1 MGINA
6 TSFLLGIGAA
16 WLAPMLARVLRPVAV
31 EATAAGMGLF
41 EDARRVVAEQLETL
55 EDIAAEARARR
66 EEILA
71 GSNGHHV
78 DADAPV
84 EETADAATE
93 TPPVAPPRRRNGTAR
108 RRAS

>member
-6 TSFLLGIGAA
+6 TSFLLGLGAA
-16 WLAPMLARVLRPVAV
+16 WLAPMIARVLRPVAV

-41 EDARRVVAEQLETL
+41 EDARRVVAEQMETL

-66 EEILA
+66 EEMITA
-71 GSNGHHV
+71 SNGHH
-78 DADAPV
+78 DDDTEAEAEAEPATAAPG
-84 EETADAATE
+84 
-93 TPPVAPPRRRNGTAR
+93 RRRNSAR

>member
-1 MGINA
+1 MAINA
-6 TSFLLGIGAA
+6 TSFLLGLGAA
-16 WLAPMLARVLRPVAV
+16 WLAPMIARVLRPVAV

-66 EEILA
+66 EEQITA
-71 GSNGHHV
+71 SNGHH
-78 DADAPV
+78 DDEDIEADV
-84 EETADAATE
+84 EPAAT
-93 TPPVAPPRRRNGTAR
+93 PGRRRSGAR

>member
-6 TSFLLGIGAA
+6 TSFVLGLAAA
-16 WLAPMLARVLRPVAV
+16 WLAPMIARVLRPVAV

-41 EDARRVVAEQLETL
+41 EDARRIVAEQIETL
-55 EDIAAEARARR
+55 EDIAAEAQARR

-71 GSNGHHV
+71 ASNGHHG
-78 DADAPV
+78 D
-84 EETADAATE
+84 ETAAADAAAEPATA
-93 TPPVAPPRRRNGTAR
+93 APARRRNGAAR

>member
-6 TSFLLGIGAA
+6 TSFLLGLGAA
-16 WLAPMLARVLRPVAV
+16 WLAPMIARVLRPVAV

-41 EDARRVVAEQLETL
+41 EDARRVVAEQMETL

-66 EEILA
+66 EEMVTA
-71 GSNGHHV
+71 PNGHH
-78 DADAPV
+78 DEDTEAEAEAEPATAAPG
-84 EETADAATE
+84 
-93 TPPVAPPRRRNGTAR
+93 RRRNGAR